1 MERPS
6 GTGVGLSK
14 SECLVC
20 PFEEQCYRA
29 IFFEEQ
35 TVKQENYLQM
45 LKEYAFPMLR
55 LSPGAIFQQDGAPPY
70 WGLRARGRLD
80 EEFTDRWI
88 GRGGPTAS
96 PDVTPCNFFLLG
108 FVKDRV
114 FRTQVRKMEELK
126 LRITNVVKTVSQNM
140 LAICKHMEGTSSS
153 ADLAKRQ

>member
-1 MERPS
+1 MSKQQNYKKPLHKGNRWEHPHALSKMERPS

-70 WGLRARGRLD
+70 WGLRVRGRLV

-88 GRGGPTAS
+88 GRGGPTA
-96 PDVTPCNFFLLG
+96 
-108 FVKDRV
+108 
-114 FRTQVRKMEELK
+114 
-126 LRITNVVKTVSQNM
+126 
-140 LAICKHMEGTSSS
+140 
-153 ADLAKRQ
+153 